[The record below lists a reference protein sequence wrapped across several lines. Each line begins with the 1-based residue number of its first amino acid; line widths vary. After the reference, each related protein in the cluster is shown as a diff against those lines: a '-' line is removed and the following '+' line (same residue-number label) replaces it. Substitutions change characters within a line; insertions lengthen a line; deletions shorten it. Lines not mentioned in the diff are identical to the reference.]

1 MDADDPMSLV
11 TSILKDI
18 AEKSIPK
25 TSAVPKRFNRP
36 SFTATCKDVT
46 KTCNRAREMFKCEQ
60 TKGNLDAYRIAR
72 AKTLRDILH
81 SKKNNNNKK

>member
-36 SFTATCKDVT
+36 LFTATCKDVT
-46 KTCNRAREMFKCEQ
+46 NTCNRARDMFKCEQ
-60 TKGNLDAYRIAR
+60 TKG
-72 AKTLRDILH
+72 
-81 SKKNNNNKK
+81 